1 MRLGIDFGTTNSAIA
16 FYGDGRL
23 VTVRTNPGN
32 ENPFVLPS
40 LIYIDR
46 RLQST
51 VGIEA
56 AFAYLEHDTGRPVR
70 WRRQIVGSAEIIVAG
85 RDADAIHYEQE
96 LAALVDVAA
105 HGRLLQS
112 IKTIL
117 RNPEYEGTRIFER
130 FHTVDQLIC
139 LLLTS
144 LRECA
149 QAHFGTD
156 CGEVV
161 IGRPVRFSEDA
172 RVDARAEEILYTAA
186 LAAGFGDIRFATEP
200 LAVAWLQHARSA
212 TRQTSLVFD
221 FGGGTLDLTVARVGG
236 VQPPEILASRGVLV
250 GGDDLDRA
258 IMRSLTRYLGRGVTD
273 RDGRLFPSD
282 WLRQLDSWQTMS
294 DLSRP
299 HNLERIREFQ
309 HDSSNPTALKAL
321 EFLVTRNLGYQLFRS
336 IEQAK
341 RHLSE
346 EDAATLAFEHGP
358 IRIHETITRERFE
371 RMIARE
377 LAAVEEGLCQVV
389 AEAGLQPADID
400 IVLRTGGSSAVPAF
414 VALLERRFGAERLT
428 ALEPLVSVV
437 GGMAVIAATAEP
449 PPPAYA
455 IRYETMGNVVL
466 AGARVS
472 SGGRCER
479 HALRTG
485 AAAFSGDSFAID
497 RIPAELSGLP
507 ALRLPAAD
515 RDCRDEAY
523 LCLRITR
530 RARIYVAFDGAAL
543 ERPRWLRGWQ
553 RDRQHVELRDEWR
566 SPRIM
571 QLYSRVCAPGEHT
584 LGGNRARGHAGVA
597 PVPYLVIVKALD

>member
-16 FYGDGRL
+16 FYDGQRL
-23 VTVRTNPGN
+23 VAVRTNPDN
-32 ENPFVLPS
+32 ENPWVLPS

-46 RLQST
+46 QQEST

-70 WRRQIVGSAEIIVAG
+70 WRRQIVGTAEIIVAG
-85 RDADAIHYEQE
+85 RDADAIRYDQE

-117 RNPEYEGTRIFER
+117 RNPEYDGTRIFER

-139 LLLTS
+139 LLLTA
-144 LRECA
+144 LRDCA
-149 QAHFGTD
+149 RAHFGAD
-156 CGEVV
+156 CEDVV
-161 IGRPVRFSEDA
+161 IGRPVRFAEDA

-186 LAAGFGDIRFATEP
+186 RWAGFRDIRFATEP
-200 LAVAWLQHARSA
+200 LAVAWLRHAHSA
-212 TRQTSLVFD
+212 TRETSLVFD

-236 VQPPEILASRGVLV
+236 AQPPEILASRGVLV

-258 IMRSLTRYLGRGVTD
+258 IMRSLTRHFGRGVTD
-273 RDGRLFPSD
+273 RDGRLFPPD
-282 WLRQLDSWQTMS
+282 WLELLTSWQTMS

-309 HDSSNPTALKAL
+309 RGGSDPGALKAL
-321 EFLVTRNLGYQLFRS
+321 EALVTRNLGYQLFRT
-336 IEQAK
+336 IEGAK
-341 RHLSE
+341 RRLSE
-346 EDAATLAFEHGP
+346 AGDTTLVFEHGP
-358 IRIHETITRERFE
+358 IQIRERITRERFE

-377 LAAVEEGLCQVV
+377 LAVVDEGLQQVV

-400 IVLRTGGSSAVPAF
+400 VVLRTGGSSAVPAF
-414 VALLERRFGAERLT
+414 VALLAQRFGAERLT
-428 ALEPLVSVV
+428 VLEPLVSVV
-437 GGMAVIAATAEP
+437 GGMAVIAATGERPLPDCAL
-449 PPPAYA
+449 
-455 IRYETMGNVVL
+455 RYETAQHIIL
-466 AGARVS
+466 AGATLQS
-472 SGGRCER
+472 DNACEGY
-479 HALRTG
+479 ALRVG
-485 AAAFSGDSFAID
+485 EAAFSGDSFAID

-515 RDCRDEAY
+515 RDNRAEDY

-530 RARIYVAFDGAAL
+530 RARIYVGRDSAAL

-553 RDRQHVELRDEWR
+553 RDRERIELRDAWR
-566 SPRIM
+566 SPRAL

-584 LGGNRARGHAGVA
+584 LGGNRARGHAGEL
-597 PVPYLVIVKALD
+597 PVNYVVIVKALD